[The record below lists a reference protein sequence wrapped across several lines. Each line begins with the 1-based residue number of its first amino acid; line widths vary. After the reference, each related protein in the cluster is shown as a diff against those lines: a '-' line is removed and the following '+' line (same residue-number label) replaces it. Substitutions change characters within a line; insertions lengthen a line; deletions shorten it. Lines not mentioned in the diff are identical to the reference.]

1 MPSNQPEVGTPA
13 DWLRYARSDLALARV
28 ERPAE
33 VLLDSLC
40 FHAQQ
45 TVEKSM
51 KAVLLSQGI
60 RFPYTHD
67 IARLIT
73 LLNQSQIDW
82 PDELDQAAELTQY
95 AAEGRYPG
103 VVEPVSEEEY
113 HQVLMIAEKVLA
125 WAVNS
130 IESPSS

>member
-1 MPSNQPEVGTPA
+1 MIPWAGRLHA
-13 DWLRYARSDLALARV
+13 LHGKWAKLAA
-28 ERPAE
+28 
-33 VLLDSLC
+33 
-40 FHAQQ
+40 
-45 TVEKSM
+45 M
-51 KAVLLSQGI
+51 
-60 RFPYTHD
+60 
-67 IARLIT
+67 
-73 LLNQSQIDW
+73 NQSQIDW
-82 PDELDQAAELTQY
+82 PDEWDQAAELTQY